1 MGHVWKKKCPVCG
14 ADFEAR
20 LKNTKY
26 CTACRELSASV
37 RERRAGKSVRERRA
51 GKDVFAAD
59 YAVKCGEMSAE
70 KSGTASRACHDCGKP
85 TTDYRC
91 PACQKAFRQR
101 HGVAADA
108 SCTEAWLY
116 A

>member
-1 MGHVWKKKCPVCG
+1 MGRIWKKKCPVCG

-20 LKNTKY
+20 LKCIKY
-26 CTACRELSASV
+26 CTACRELSTSV
-37 RERRAGKSVRERRA
+37 RARLMRERRA
-51 GKDVFAAD
+51 GKDGFAAN
-59 YAVKCGEMSAE
+59 YAVKCGEMPAE
-70 KSGTASRACHDCGKP
+70 KSGTASRACHDCGRP

-91 PACQKAFRQR
+91 PACREKFRRR

-108 SCTEAWLY
+108 SCAEAWIY